1 MGSSGG
7 PDGKDSSCNAGD
19 PGSIHGLGRS
29 PGEVNGYSLQYSC
42 LENSTDRGALWAT
55 VHGVAKS
62 WTGLS
67 KCTHTETFSK
77 SAQTL
82 DEYFPCSSD
91 GKESACNGDLE
102 SACQCRRQE
111 TRVRS
116 LGQEDPLE
124 EEMAT
129 HSSIL
134 AWEIPRTEECGRLQF
149 MGLQSQIRVSS

>member
-19 PGSIHGLGRS
+19 AGSIRGLGRS

-42 LENSTDRGALWAT
+42 LENSIGRGALWAT

-62 WTGLS
+62 WTRLS
-67 KCTHTETFSK
+67 KCIHTETFSTNT
-77 SAQTL
+77 QTL
-82 DEYFPCSSD
+82 DEYFPHCSD

-111 TRVRS
+111 TQVRS
-116 LGQEDPLE
+116 LSWEDPLE
-124 EEMAT
+124 DKMAT
-129 HSSIL
+129 QFRIL
-134 AWEIPRTEECGRLQF
+134 AWEIPWTEEHDRL
-149 MGLQSQIRVSS
+149 